1 MCENAASTI
10 FEPTTFWLCTFWRWA
25 RWVHLSLRLI
35 AIPDK
40 TWSRI
45 NCNWETKADFLL
57 KEWPRGKKSSSGF
70 SYLLSQ
76 LLFQIHFFKTLLWS
90 QISSCTL
97 SHILL
102 ILLVS
107 SLSNQ
112 TPEKSFFVDRCV
124 TIRLHAFQC
133 KQVHFELQLTVIH
146 FELEMAA

>member
-1 MCENAASTI
+1 MWKCCQYRIRTSDFVPSGVEHVSCI
-10 FEPTTFWLCTFWRWA
+10 
-25 RWVHLSLRLI
+25 SLWGWSLFLT
-35 AIPDK
+35 K

-76 LLFQIHFFKTLLWS
+76 QLFQKHFLKTLLWS
-90 QISSCTL
+90 QISSFTL

-112 TPEKSFFVDRCV
+112 TPEKSFFADRCV
-124 TIRLHAFQC
+124 TIRLRAFKC
-133 KQVHFELQLTVIH
+133 KQVLFELQLTVIH
-146 FELEMAA
+146 FELEMAS